1 MAFKPHGIVVPIV
14 TPVTQDGKFN
24 EKAYRDLIEYLASS
38 GIHGVFPFGTT
49 GEFYAHDMGF
59 YREVLA
65 VTKDAVRGRMDI
77 YAGANNITTRGAV
90 EIAKAL
96 GLPVLGMT
104 AGVGKAQTGGLE
116 TGDKDGQG
124 RPLAGER
131 LAGGAGGAF

>member
-77 YAGANNITTRGAV
+77 YAGANNITTRAADNDFGRRVLNRGA
-90 EIAKAL
+90 ARWKS
-96 GLPVLGMT
+96 P
-104 AGVGKAQTGGLE
+104 
-116 TGDKDGQG
+116 
-124 RPLAGER
+124 RRWSR
-131 LAGGAGGAF
+131 LAALMR

>member
-24 EKAYRDLIEYLASS
+24 EKAYRDLIEYLASR

-90 EIAKAL
+90 EIAKAVEQVGGIDAL
-96 GLPVLGMT
+96 SVLTPHVRQSDAVRGVRILP
-104 AGVGKAQTGGLE
+104 
-116 TGDKDGQG
+116 
-124 RPLAGER
+124 RNR
-131 LAGGAGGAF
+131 LRDESADYHLQ

>member
-24 EKAYRDLIEYLASS
+24 EKASRDLIEYLASS

-90 EIAKAL
+90 EIAKAVAL
-96 GLPVLGMT
+96 M
-104 AGVGKAQTGGLE
+104 
-116 TGDKDGQG
+116 
-124 RPLAGER
+124 R
-131 LAGGAGGAF
+131 

>member
-90 EIAKAL
+90 VESPNA
-96 GLPVLGMT
+96 T
-104 AGVGKAQTGGLE
+104 TTGVSAQTAQ
-116 TGDKDGQG
+116 DAAWARK
-124 RPLAGER
+124 
-131 LAGGAGGAF
+131 